1 MEAWSVED
9 NGQGICFNIYAY
21 NVQPGI
27 YIDYA
32 TGDSHVADNGQA
44 AGTQTKAANKEQH
57 EYILNTKNMKFHSP
71 DCSSVSK
78 MSDKNKQTFTG
89 TREQVIEMGYE
100 ACGVCKP

>member
-1 MEAWSVED
+1 
-9 NGQGICFNIYAY
+9 
-21 NVQPGI
+21 
-27 YIDYA
+27 
-32 TGDSHVADNGQA
+32 
-44 AGTQTKAANKEQH
+44 
-57 EYILNTKNMKFHSP
+57 MKFHSP